1 MVETGQVNGII
12 LSPPLPKTANP
23 TLEESNH
30 DFLHLNC
37 GTIDWIGFRRINS
50 TYDFTQVS

>member
-23 TLEESNH
+23 TLEESNQ
-30 DFLHLNC
+30 DFLYLNC
-37 GTIDWIGFRRINS
+37 GTIDW
-50 TYDFTQVS
+50 VSARQPNLRFYSS